1 MPILDARSLEII
13 SRSSD
18 QTRRVG
24 MRLGALLEAGDVVG
38 LEGELGSG
46 KTTLVQ
52 GIAAG
57 WGSLDQ
63 VSSPTFVP
71 VTLYRRPDGMRLY
84 HLDAYRLDNVKEAFE
99 LDLDHML
106 DHGPLVVEWAERVK
120 EALPSTNIWVHIN
133 WINDEQRDLLLTAND
148 EHYEDLLDK
157 LRIRVYGG

>member
-1 MPILDARSLEII
+1 MPILDSRSLEII

-24 MRLGALLEAGDVVG
+24 MRLGTLLEAGDVVG

-63 VSSPTFVP
+63 VSSPTFVI
-71 VTLYRRPDGMRLY
+71 VNLYRRPDGM
-84 HLDAYRLDNVKEAFE
+84 HLHHMDAYRLEHVREAID

-106 DHGPLVVEWAERVK
+106 CHGPLVVEWAERVK
-120 EALPSTNIWVHIN
+120 EALPPEYIWVHLN
-133 WINDEQRDLLLTAND
+133 WIDDEQRDLLFTANGQR
-148 EHYEDLLDK
+148 YESLLDK
-157 LRIRVYGG
+157 LRVRVYGG